1 MTEELF
7 LYIMVL
13 IVVFIGSVISLSIFM
28 SFYRKSK
35 SRGLMILAIFIAL
48 VVNFQ
53 FNIFEISNVLGALTL
68 VIISGLLIASF
79 ITLSKKQRASAV
91 E

>member
-13 IVVFIGSVISLSIFM
+13 IAVFIGSVISLSIFM

-35 SRGLMILAIFIAL
+35 RRGLVILAIFIAF

-53 FNIFEISNVLGALTL
+53 FNIFEISNVLGTLTL
-68 VIISGLLIASF
+68 IIITGLLIASF
-79 ITLSKKQRASAV
+79 ITLSKKPIASV